1 VNNKNYGLA
10 CVLVLGVLGWF
21 AQTSFAID
29 AVPGKGAPDTL
40 KHKAALSA
48 LAPRSALNAIAQ
60 AGERLVVAGVRGH
73 ILYSDDQGLRWKQAS
88 VPVSVSLTGLCFA
101 DASTGWAVGH
111 RGVILKTEDG
121 GQNWTRQLDGFQA
134 AQAILQ
140 LHSND
145 PERADEARR
154 LVEEG
159 ADKPFLAAQCLS
171 AQRVVV
177 VGAYGLA
184 FSTVDGGKHWSP
196 VTELLEGSESHHLNA
211 VQLLAGDLYLAGELG
226 GLMRIDTHLRHF
238 TRLGE
243 PYDGSFFGLLATAK
257 NSVLAFGLRGH
268 LFRSDD
274 QGASWQAV
282 ALATSKSL
290 TAGTRLADGSV
301 LLADESGSGWLSR
314 DDGRTFTA
322 VNAQQRFPLVALL
335 ATRDGG
341 SLAVGTNGIT
351 RFPPSALRQAGL

>member
-1 VNNKNYGLA
+1 VNNKQYGLT
-10 CVLVLGVLGWF
+10 CVLVLSVLGWL
-21 AQTSFAID
+21 AQASFAIAAAPD
-29 AVPGKGAPDTL
+29 KGAPDTL
-40 KHKAALSA
+40 NQKAALSA

-73 ILYSDDQGLRWKQAS
+73 ILYSDDQGQRWKQAN

-101 DASTGWAVGH
+101 DANTGWAVGH

-121 GQNWTRQLDGFQA
+121 GQNWTLQLDGFQV
-134 AQAILQ
+134 AQAIVQ
-140 LHSND
+140 LNRND
-145 PERADEARR
+145 PERVDESRR

-171 AQRVVV
+171 ARQVVV

-184 FSTVDGGKHWSP
+184 FSTLDGGKHWAP
-196 VTELLEGSESHHLNA
+196 VTALFEGSDSHHLNA
-211 VQLLAGDLYLAGELG
+211 VQLLGGHLYLAGELG
-226 GLMRIDTHLRHF
+226 GLMRIDTQLRHF
-238 TRLGE
+238 NRLDE
-243 PYDGSFFGLLATAK
+243 PYDGSFFGLLATA
-257 NSVLAFGLRGH
+257 NNNLLAFGLRGH
-268 LFRSDD
+268 VFRSVD
-274 QGASWQAV
+274 QGTRWQAV

-290 TAGTRLADGSV
+290 TAGTRLSDGSL
-301 LLADESGSGWLSR
+301 LLADESGTGWLSH

>member
-1 VNNKNYGLA
+1 MNNKQYGLA
-10 CVLVLGVLGWF
+10 WVLILGVLGWL
-21 AQTSFAID
+21 AQTSFAIAAEPD
-29 AVPGKGAPDTL
+29 KAAPDTL
-40 KHKAALSA
+40 KQKAAFSA

-73 ILYSDDQGLRWKQAS
+73 ILYSDDQGQRWKQAN

-121 GQNWTRQLDGFQA
+121 GQNWTLQLDGFQA
-134 AQAILQ
+134 AQAIVQ
-140 LHSND
+140 LNRND
-145 PERADEARR
+145 PERVDEARR

-171 AQRVVV
+171 AKQVVV

-184 FSTVDGGKHWSP
+184 FSTLDGGTHWAP
-196 VTELLEGSESHHLNA
+196 VTALLEGSDSHHLNA
-211 VQLLAGDLYLAGELG
+211 VQLLGGHLYLAGELG
-226 GLMRIDTHLRHF
+226 GLMRIDTRLRHF
-238 TRLGE
+238 TRLDE
-243 PYDGSFFGLLATAK
+243 PYDGSFFGLLATAD
-257 NSVLAFGLRGH
+257 NNLLAFGLRGH
-268 LFRSDD
+268 LFRSVD

-290 TAGTRLADGSV
+290 TAGTRLSDGSL
-301 LLADESGSGWLSR
+301 LLADESGTGWLSR

-322 VNAQQRFPLVALL
+322 INAQQRFPLVALL